1 MSVSSGSKNY
11 FLDWF
16 QQNGNFL
23 DKKLT
28 TKEWDQK
35 ASEHAVKKAVEN
47 NKKARAIYSYLDNK
61 IILQHARLVDYILT
75 EAFKKFQASD
85 FENPSGFAQPKKASP
100 EVVNFFK
107 VRTKLEDFI
116 RQNIF
121 QHPSQATQLQAFQ
134 RWLTIAEMLRQQGC
148 YEGVNVVVGVL
159 IQSDIKLKLV
169 AHLTDIYRNQFL
181 ELETLI
187 APLKAFQVLRKELAK
202 GQKPY
207 HDLPC
212 ILMLIRDLTGFSEV
226 LGENQS
232 EIGPKHSSFQQ
243 LAAKQKLIQGI
254 LNTQTRP
261 LPWFPNALR
270 EVYEKIVGKKDNVVC
285 NPAAVGEDEERPAL
299 KRERDVVDLL
309 TSNTKGNPCFWQS
322 VVPEEKPALGEGTVL
337 TSSPAAF

>member
-121 QHPSQATQLQAFQ
+121 QHPSQATQLPMA
-134 RWLTIAEMLRQQGC
+134 
-148 YEGVNVVVGVL
+148 YN
-159 IQSDIKLKLV
+159 S
-169 AHLTDIYRNQFL
+169 
-181 ELETLI
+181 
-187 APLKAFQVLRKELAK
+187 
-202 GQKPY
+202 
-207 HDLPC
+207 
-212 ILMLIRDLTGFSEV
+212 
-226 LGENQS
+226 
-232 EIGPKHSSFQQ
+232 
-243 LAAKQKLIQGI
+243 
-254 LNTQTRP
+254 
-261 LPWFPNALR
+261 
-270 EVYEKIVGKKDNVVC
+270 
-285 NPAAVGEDEERPAL
+285 
-299 KRERDVVDLL
+299 RDVASTRLL
-309 TSNTKGNPCFWQS
+309 
-322 VVPEEKPALGEGTVL
+322 
-337 TSSPAAF
+337 